1 MVDALNNQKT
11 GENDDL
17 KDVDIKVKCF
27 LETLQLTTRNEEV
40 LSLYEHLV
48 LNLDSESKNERI
60 KSL

>member
-1 MVDALNNQKT
+1 MIDALNNQKT